1 MKISFST
8 TLGLILALALFITSI
23 LMSTNNYMLFVSLSS
38 LIVVLGGTLTAT
50 LVSYSFPLLAGA
62 LKSMFLNLLDEN
74 NFEKA
79 AKKQTLRAVELNT
92 IYKKGGVTALENSL
106 TEDEKANKFTM
117 ICVELISTGYKGAE
131 LEDLLKNYNTNQY
144 LKEEVESEVLST
156 MSAYAPSFGMVGTLI
171 GLIIMLDNMNGDLG
185 ELGRGL
191 SIALLTTLYGTLFAQ
206 LSFRPAHIRSLRRAE
221 SNYSLRELEA
231 QAFTLIL
238 DRKTDMYLEDKL
250 NSYLSYLHIKSATN
264 E

>member
-1 MKISFST
+1 MRISFST
-8 TLGLILALALFITSI
+8 TIGMILATAIFVGSI
-23 LMSTNNYMLFVSLSS
+23 FMSTNHYMLFVSISS
-38 LIVVLGGTLTAT
+38 LLVVLGGTFTAT
-50 LVSYSFPLLAGA
+50 LVSYSFPLLTGA
-62 LKSMFLNLLDEN
+62 IKNMFLNLLDEN
-74 NFEKA
+74 NFENA
-79 AKKQTLRAVELNT
+79 AKKLTLRSVQLNA
-92 IYKKGGVTALENSL
+92 IFKKGGITALEGSL
-106 TEDEKANKFTM
+106 TESEKKNKFTM
-117 ICVELISTGYKGAE
+117 ICVELVSTGYKGAE

-144 LKEEVESEVLST
+144 LKEEVESDVLST
-156 MSAYAPSFGMVGTLI
+156 MAAYAPSFGMVGTLI
-171 GLIIMLDNMNGDLG
+171 GLIIMLDNMSGDLS

-206 LSFRPAHIRSLRRAE
+206 LSFRPAYIRSLRRAE

-250 NSYLSYLHIKSATN
+250 NSYLSYLHIKSNTH